1 MKPDSQSKCFLQ
13 TVLMRAHNSEGV
25 IQNIRA
31 LIDPGAQ
38 VSLIAEEAI
47 SKLKLQKRYAQIPVR
62 VTGVNSEVDYISNE
76 FVDLALTNF
85 NESHKTV
92 TATLLVIPNCTWP
105 YNPPDS
111 VPNWI
116 RNLKLNLADP
126 DILDPFKFPLQFQMI
141 LNVSYSVQVV
151 YPIPLYRLEK
161 FEVRNTLFGYVLLGE
176 TPSITSSKP
185 PEFFRQR
192 DLPSVDHGN
201 SDSNGQ

>member
-1 MKPDSQSKCFLQ
+1 
-13 TVLMRAHNSEGV
+13 MRAHNSEGV

-47 SKLKLQKRYAQIPVR
+47 SKLKLQRRYAQIPVR

-76 FVDLALTNF
+76 FIDLTLTNF
-85 NESHKTV
+85 NEPNKIITV
-92 TATLLVIPNCTWP
+92 TLLVIPNCTWP

-116 RNLKLNLADP
+116 RNLKPKLADP
-126 DILDPFKFPLQFQMI
+126 DVLDPFKFPLQFRMI

-151 YPIPLYRLEK
+151 YPIPLYRLDK
-161 FEVRNTLFGYVLLGE
+161 FEVRDTLFGYVLLGE
-176 TPSITSSKP
+176 TPSITSPKP
-185 PEFFRQR
+185 PRFFRQR
-192 DLPSVDHGN
+192 ELLSTDHDN
-201 SDSNGQ
+201 RDSD